1 MREASASQ
9 PMMENVRFGEM
20 PLHPRV
26 DPGTL
31 VLAAAWQWTPAGVAT
46 LAATAVFVALAAYVW
61 RRRSGSAGAALV
73 LVLVAVLLWA
83 AAYAAELGAT
93 ELAAK
98 RRWGDFKYVGICLL
112 PPAWFAFAALFSG
125 RGQWVNR
132 RTLLLLAAEPLL
144 VLVLLAN
151 GATHDLIRWYPASA
165 VGDQGAVAIPGP
177 LFWPHLAYSSLV
189 LWVSLGLM
197 VAALLR
203 ASSVYRKVSLIL
215 IGSLIVPY
223 VLNLLYNFDIG
234 PFGRIDFTPF
244 AFTASCLVLV
254 WGLFRFRL
262 LGISPVARG
271 VVFETITDA
280 VVVLDPLRRV
290 VDANPA
296 AERVL
301 GVPLADATG
310 RPLEEVLP
318 EAAGLPEELTVSRD
332 GVTRRYELTG
342 VPMPDR
348 EGEPIGWLVVLRD
361 VTERHRTQRHLR
373 RLDEQRR
380 FLLERLVTSQEEER
394 RQLASDIHDDAIQ
407 AMVAVTLELQVLG
420 GRLRD
425 PAAHEL
431 LERLKATATDSVG
444 RLRQL
449 VFELHP
455 PLLEQVGLAAALEQ
469 YARRASELTRPA
481 HDQDHGIPEGD
492 QAGRHGHAQASL
504 AGFSVQVSNEVKVE
518 LPAEVRVLA
527 YRVVQEALANV
538 RAHAK
543 AGRVAIRLEEADG
556 GVLVRVS
563 DDGVGFLPGVVERQ
577 QRRGHL
583 GLVSMREQAAMAG
596 GWCRVSSAPG
606 MGTTVELWL
615 PLPVAE

>member
-1 MREASASQ
+1 MSAS
-9 PMMENVRFGEM
+9 EM
-20 PLHPRV
+20 PAHPPA

-46 LAATAVFVALAAYVW
+46 LAATVVFVALAAYVW
-61 RRRSGSAGAALV
+61 RRRGGSAGAALV

-132 RTLLLLAAEPLL
+132 RNLLLLAVEPLV
-144 VLVLLAN
+144 VLTLLAN
-151 GATHDLIRWYPASA
+151 GATHDLIRYYPASA
-165 VGDQGAVAIPGP
+165 AFDLDAVARPGP

-197 VAALLR
+197 VVALLR
-203 ASSVYRKVSLIL
+203 ASSVYRKVSVIL
-215 IGSLIVPY
+215 IASLIAPY
-223 VLNLLYNFDIG
+223 VLNLLYNFDVG
-234 PFGRIDFTPF
+234 PFGRVDFTPF

-310 RPLEEVLP
+310 RPLDEVLP
-318 EAAGLPEELTVSRD
+318 EAAGLPEELAVSR
-332 GVTRRYELTG
+332 GGATRRYELTG

-348 EGEPIGWLVVLRD
+348 EGAPIGWLVVLRD

-425 PAAHEL
+425 PAAHQL

-455 PLLEQVGLAAALEQ
+455 PLLDQVGLAAALEQ
-469 YARRASELTRPA
+469 YARRASE
-481 HDQDHGIPEGD
+481 
-492 QAGRHGHAQASL
+492 L

-543 AGRVAIRLEEADG
+543 AGRVAIRLEETDG

-596 GWCRVSSAPG
+596 GWCRVASAPG

-615 PLPVAE
+615 PLPVPQG

>member
-1 MREASASQ
+1 
-9 PMMENVRFGEM
+9 M
-20 PLHPRV
+20 PFHPRV

-31 VLAAAWQWTPAGVAT
+31 TLAAAWQWTPAGVAT
-46 LAATAVFVALAAYVW
+46 LAATVVFVGLAAYVW
-61 RRRSGSAGAALV
+61 RRRSGSAGAALA

-93 ELAAK
+93 ELAVK
-98 RRWGDFKYVGICLL
+98 QRWGDFKYVGICLL

-132 RTLLLLAAEPLL
+132 RN
-144 VLVLLAN
+144 LVLLAVEPVLVLALLAN
-151 GATHDLIRWYPASA
+151 RATHDLIRFYPASA
-165 VGDQGAVAIPGP
+165 VGDQGAVARPGP

-197 VAALLR
+197 VVALLR

-215 IGSLIVPY
+215 IASLIAPY

-234 PFGRIDFTPF
+234 PFGRVDLTPF

-310 RPLEEVLP
+310 RPLDEVLP
-318 EAAGLPEELTVSRD
+318 EAAGLPEDLTVSR
-332 GVTRRYELTG
+332 GGTTRRYELTG

-348 EGEPIGWLVVLRD
+348 EGAPIGWLVVLRD

-425 PAAHEL
+425 PAAHAL

-455 PLLEQVGLAAALEQ
+455 PLLDQVGLAAALEQ
-469 YARRASELTRPA
+469 YARRASEL
-481 HDQDHGIPEGD
+481 
-492 QAGRHGHAQASL
+492 
-504 AGFSVQVSNEVKVE
+504 AGFSVQVSNEVRGE

-527 YRVVQEALANV
+527 YRIVQEALANV

-543 AGRVAIRLEEADG
+543 ASRVAIRLEEADG

-596 GWCRVSSAPG
+596 GWCRVASAPG

-615 PLPVAE
+615 PGSGGD

>member
-1 MREASASQ
+1 M
-9 PMMENVRFGEM
+9 
-20 PLHPRV
+20 
-26 DPGTL
+26 
-31 VLAAAWQWTPAGVAT
+31 AAAWQWTPAGVAT
-46 LAATAVFVALAAYVW
+46 LAATVVFVGLAAYVW
-61 RRRSGSAGAALV
+61 RRRSGSAGAALA

-83 AAYAAELGAT
+83 AAYALELGAT

-132 RTLLLLAAEPLL
+132 RNLLLLAVEPLL

-151 GATHDLIRWYPASA
+151 GATHDLIRYYPPSA
-165 VGDQGAVAIPGP
+165 AGDLGAVARPGP
-177 LFWPHLAYSSLV
+177 LFWPHLAYTSLV

-215 IGSLIVPY
+215 VASLVAPY
-223 VLNLLYNFDIG
+223 ALNLLYNFDIG
-234 PFGRIDFTPF
+234 PFGRVDYTPF
-244 AFTASCLVLV
+244 AFTAACLVLV

-301 GVPLADATG
+301 GVSLADATG
-310 RPLEEVLP
+310 RPLDGIFP
-318 EAAGLPEELTVSRD
+318 EAAGLPEKLAVSRD
-332 GVTRRYELTG
+332 GATRRYELTG

-348 EGEPIGWLVVLRD
+348 EGAPIGWLVVLRD
-361 VTERHRTQRHLR
+361 VTERHRTQRRLR

-380 FLLERLVTSQEEER
+380 FLLERLVTRQEEER

-455 PLLEQVGLAAALEQ
+455 PLLDQVGLAPALEQ
-469 YARRASELTRPA
+469 YARRASEL
-481 HDQDHGIPEGD
+481 
-492 QAGRHGHAQASL
+492 
-504 AGFSVQVSNEVKVE
+504 AGFSVQVSNEVGGE

-527 YRVVQEALANV
+527 YRIVQEALANV

-543 AGRVAIRLEEADG
+543 ASRVAIRLEEADG

-606 MGTTVELWL
+606 VGTTVELWL
-615 PLPVAE
+615 PLPVAQG

>member
-1 MREASASQ
+1 
-9 PMMENVRFGEM
+9 M

-26 DPGTL
+26 EPGTL
-31 VLAAAWQWTPAGVAT
+31 ILAAAWRWTPAGVAT
-46 LAATAVFVALAAYVW
+46 LAATVVFVGLAAYVW
-61 RRRSGSAGAALV
+61 RRRGGSTGAALA

-83 AAYAAELGAT
+83 GAYAAELGAT

-125 RGQWVNR
+125 RGHWVNR
-132 RTLLLLAAEPLL
+132 RNLLLLAVEPLL
-144 VLVLLAN
+144 VLALLAN
-151 GATHDLIRWYPASA
+151 RATHDLIRWYPAWA
-165 VGDQGAVAIPGP
+165 AGDLGAVARPGP

-197 VAALLR
+197 VVALLR

-215 IGSLIVPY
+215 IASLVAPY
-223 VLNLLYNFDIG
+223 VLNLLYNFDVG
-234 PFGRIDFTPF
+234 PFGRVDFTPF

-280 VVVLDPLRRV
+280 VVVLDPLRRI

-310 RPLEEVLP
+310 RPLDEVLP
-318 EAAGLPEELTVSRD
+318 EAAGLPEELAVSR
-332 GVTRRYELTG
+332 GGATRRYELTG

-348 EGEPIGWLVVLRD
+348 EGAPLGWLVVLRD
-361 VTERHRTQRHLR
+361 VTERHRTQRRLR

-425 PAAHEL
+425 PAAHQL

-455 PLLEQVGLAAALEQ
+455 PLLDQVGLAAALEQ
-469 YARRASELTRPA
+469 YARRASEL
-481 HDQDHGIPEGD
+481 
-492 QAGRHGHAQASL
+492 
-504 AGFSVQVSNEVKVE
+504 AGFSVQVSDEVRGE

-527 YRVVQEALANV
+527 YRIVQEALANV

-615 PLPVAE
+615 PGSGDGVTPEARA

>member
-1 MREASASQ
+1 MSAS
-9 PMMENVRFGEM
+9 EM
-20 PLHPRV
+20 PFHPRV

-31 VLAAAWQWTPAGVAT
+31 TLAAAWQWTPAGVAT
-46 LAATAVFVALAAYVW
+46 LAATVVFVGLAAYVW
-61 RRRSGSAGAALV
+61 RRRSGSAGAALA

-93 ELAAK
+93 ELAVK
-98 RRWGDFKYVGICLL
+98 QRWGDFKYVGICLL

-125 RGQWVNR
+125 RGQWVTR
-132 RTLLLLAAEPLL
+132 RNLVLLAVEPVL

-151 GATHDLIRWYPASA
+151 GATHDLIRYYPASA
-165 VGDQGAVAIPGP
+165 VGDQGAVARPGP

-197 VAALLR
+197 VVALLR

-215 IGSLIVPY
+215 IASLVAPY

-234 PFGRIDFTPF
+234 PFGRVDLTPF

-310 RPLEEVLP
+310 RPLDEVLP
-318 EAAGLPEELTVSRD
+318 EAAGLPEDLTVSR
-332 GVTRRYELTG
+332 GGTTRRYELTG

-348 EGEPIGWLVVLRD
+348 EGAPIGWLVVLRD

-425 PAAHEL
+425 PAAHAL

-455 PLLEQVGLAAALEQ
+455 PLLDQVGLAAALEQ
-469 YARRASELTRPA
+469 YARRASEL
-481 HDQDHGIPEGD
+481 
-492 QAGRHGHAQASL
+492 
-504 AGFSVQVSNEVKVE
+504 AGFSVQVSNEVRGE

-527 YRVVQEALANV
+527 YRIVQEALANV

-543 AGRVAIRLEEADG
+543 ASRVAIRLEEADG

-596 GWCRVSSAPG
+596 GWCRVASAPG

-615 PLPVAE
+615 PGSGGD

>member
-1 MREASASQ
+1 
-9 PMMENVRFGEM
+9 M

-26 DPGTL
+26 EPGTL
-31 VLAAAWQWTPAGVAT
+31 ILAAAWRWTPAGVAT
-46 LAATAVFVALAAYVW
+46 LAATVVFVGLAAYVW
-61 RRRSGSAGAALV
+61 RRRGGSTGAALA

-83 AAYAAELGAT
+83 GAYAAELGAT

-125 RGQWVNR
+125 RGHWVNR
-132 RTLLLLAAEPLL
+132 RNLLLLAVEPLL
-144 VLVLLAN
+144 VLALLAN
-151 GATHDLIRWYPASA
+151 RATHDLIRWYPAWA
-165 VGDQGAVAIPGP
+165 AGDLGAVARPGP

-197 VAALLR
+197 VVALLR

-215 IGSLIVPY
+215 IASLVAPY
-223 VLNLLYNFDIG
+223 VLNLLYNFDVG
-234 PFGRIDFTPF
+234 PFGRVDFTPF

-280 VVVLDPLRRV
+280 VVVLDPLRRI

-310 RPLEEVLP
+310 RPLDEVLP
-318 EAAGLPEELTVSRD
+318 EAAGLPEELAVSR
-332 GVTRRYELTG
+332 GGATRRYELTG

-348 EGEPIGWLVVLRD
+348 EGAPLGWLVVLRD

-425 PAAHEL
+425 PAAHQL

-455 PLLEQVGLAAALEQ
+455 PLLDQVGLAAALEQ
-469 YARRASELTRPA
+469 YARRASEL
-481 HDQDHGIPEGD
+481 
-492 QAGRHGHAQASL
+492 
-504 AGFSVQVSNEVKVE
+504 AGFSVQVSDEVRGE

-527 YRVVQEALANV
+527 YRIVQEALANV

-615 PLPVAE
+615 PGSGDGVTPEARA

>member
-1 MREASASQ
+1 M
-9 PMMENVRFGEM
+9 
-20 PLHPRV
+20 
-26 DPGTL
+26 
-31 VLAAAWQWTPAGVAT
+31 AAAWQWTPAGVAT
-46 LAATAVFVALAAYVW
+46 LAATVVFVGLAAYVW
-61 RRRSGSAGAALV
+61 RRRSGSAGAALA

-83 AAYAAELGAT
+83 AAYALELGAT

-112 PPAWFAFAALFSG
+112 PPAWVAFAALFSG
-125 RGQWVNR
+125 RGHWVNR
-132 RTLLLLAAEPLL
+132 RNLLLLAVEPLL
-144 VLVLLAN
+144 VLTLLAN
-151 GATHDLIRWYPASA
+151 GATHDLIRWYPPSA
-165 VGDQGAVAIPGP
+165 AGDLGAVARPGP

-197 VAALLR
+197 LVALLR

-215 IGSLIVPY
+215 VASLIAPY

-234 PFGRIDFTPF
+234 PFGRVDFTPF

-310 RPLEEVLP
+310 RALDEVLP
-318 EAAGLPEELTVSRD
+318 EAAGLPEELAVSRD
-332 GVTRRYELTG
+332 GATRRYELTS

-348 EGEPIGWLVVLRD
+348 EGAPIGWLVVLRD
-361 VTERHRTQRHLR
+361 VTERHRTQRRLR

-425 PAAHEL
+425 PAAHAL

-455 PLLEQVGLAAALEQ
+455 PLLDQVGLAAALEQ
-469 YARRASELTRPA
+469 YARRASEL
-481 HDQDHGIPEGD
+481 
-492 QAGRHGHAQASL
+492 
-504 AGFSVQVSNEVKVE
+504 AGFNVQVSNEVGGE

-527 YRVVQEALANV
+527 YRIVQEALANV

-543 AGRVAIRLEEADG
+543 ASRVAIRLEESDG

-615 PLPVAE
+615 PLPVAQG

>member
-1 MREASASQ
+1 
-9 PMMENVRFGEM
+9 M

-26 DPGTL
+26 EPGTL
-31 VLAAAWQWTPAGVAT
+31 ILAAAWRWTPAGVAT
-46 LAATAVFVALAAYVW
+46 LAATVVFVGLAAYVW
-61 RRRSGSAGAALV
+61 RRRGGSTGAALA

-83 AAYAAELGAT
+83 GAYAAELGAT

-125 RGQWVNR
+125 RGHWVNR
-132 RTLLLLAAEPLL
+132 RNLLLLAVEPLL
-144 VLVLLAN
+144 VLALLAN
-151 GATHDLIRWYPASA
+151 RATHDLIRWYPASA
-165 VGDQGAVAIPGP
+165 AGDLGAVARPGP

-197 VAALLR
+197 VVALLR

-215 IGSLIVPY
+215 IASLVAPY
-223 VLNLLYNFDIG
+223 VLNLLYNFDVG
-234 PFGRIDFTPF
+234 PFGRVDFTPF

-280 VVVLDPLRRV
+280 VVVLDPLRRI

-310 RPLEEVLP
+310 RPLDEVLP
-318 EAAGLPEELTVSRD
+318 EAAGLPEELAVSR
-332 GVTRRYELTG
+332 GGATRRYELTG

-348 EGEPIGWLVVLRD
+348 EGAPLGWLVVLRD
-361 VTERHRTQRHLR
+361 VTERHRTQRRLR

-425 PAAHEL
+425 PAAHQL

-455 PLLEQVGLAAALEQ
+455 PLLDQVGLAAALEQ
-469 YARRASELTRPA
+469 YARRASEL
-481 HDQDHGIPEGD
+481 
-492 QAGRHGHAQASL
+492 
-504 AGFSVQVSNEVKVE
+504 AGFSVQVSDEVRGE

-527 YRVVQEALANV
+527 YRIVQEALANV

-615 PLPVAE
+615 PGSGDGVTLEARA